1 MATERVRGEILNLVA
16 GYCSTSIGESTLYSL
31 KPDYSRARAELND
44 VATVLSEYER
54 GMSLSFPAIPDLGDV
69 FAYLEKYGTL
79 NGEKLITVARFIEK
93 VLELRERIHSNRL
106 ARHLNVPTHLVR
118 LAREIRENLTPS
130 GEVRTDRHSTLSDL
144 IRKRNEIRERLLTL
158 YSDLIRKHYEKLREK
173 QPVIK
178 GGRLSLA
185 VISNYKIDGIVH
197 GFSAT
202 TETVFV
208 EPYEVVPV
216 QNALVQVEDQ
226 IREYE
231 ARIVKTLANRAIRSI
246 DLIRR
251 LYHNVGRLDSIFARA
266 RFALDFKAVIPK
278 FGKVLRLRGAREP
291 VLYRVKK
298 GKVVPLDLTMER
310 KALLITGPNAGGKT
324 VALRT
329 VAFAVLMASMGIPVP
344 AEEVEVPEGAQ
355 VHMLGFETETD
366 VRSGLSNFTAELQA
380 LKGIISRAKE
390 GDVVL
395 FDEVFASTDPDEA
408 SALAYSV
415 AKYFSDRGIHILMS
429 THFSTLKLLARTS
442 DFFTVST
449 VDNYRL
455 VVGRVGESGG
465 LRTARAFLPPEIIFY
480 AEEILRQVPSYV
492 VRLKEEYERK
502 LRKLEQEREEVREA
516 LKKVRAALSERTGV
530 RVGDVYRAVE
540 EVAPRKEIREGEEYF
555 VKSLGL
561 TGKVLKVEGDR
572 VKVKVRNFVVEVK
585 REDLL

>member
-1 MATERVRGEILNLVA
+1 MRREILDLVA
-16 GYCSTSIGESTLYSL
+16 GYCSTSIGERVLYSL
-31 KPDYSRARAELND
+31 KPDYSRARADLND
-44 VATVLSEYER
+44 VSTVLSEYER

-69 FAYLEKYGTL
+69 FTYLDKYGTL
-79 NGEKLITVARFIEK
+79 NGEKLTTVAKFIDK

-106 ARHLNVPTHLVR
+106 ARHLNVPTHLIR
-118 LAREIRENLTPS
+118 LSRDIKDNLTPS
-130 GEVRTDRHSTLSDL
+130 GEVRTDRHSTLSEL
-144 IRKRNEIRERLLTL
+144 IRKRNEVRERLLTL
-158 YSDLIRKHYEKLREK
+158 YSDLIRRHNDKLREK

-185 VISNYKIDGIVH
+185 VISNYKVDGIVH

-216 QNALVQVEDQ
+216 QNTLVQVEDQ

-231 ARIVKTLANRAIRSI
+231 SRIVKSLANRVIRSI
-246 DLIRR
+246 DLLRR
-251 LYHNVGRLDSIFARA
+251 LYHNVGKLDSIFARA

-278 FGKVLRLRGAREP
+278 FGRSLRLKGAKEP
-291 VLYRVKK
+291 VLYRVKR
-298 GKVVPLDLTMER
+298 GKVVPLDLTMEK

-344 AEEVEVPEGAQ
+344 AEGVEVPEGAR
-355 VHMLGFETETD
+355 VHMLGFESGTD
-366 VRSGLSNFTAELQA
+366 VRSGLSSFTAELQG
-380 LKGIISRAKE
+380 LKEIIAKAE
-390 GDVVL
+390 GGDVVL

-408 SALAYSV
+408 SALAYSI
-415 AKYFSDRGIHILMS
+415 AKYFSDRGVYILMS
-429 THFSTLKLLARTS
+429 THFSTLKLLAKTS
-442 DFFTVST
+442 EFFAVST

-455 VVGRVGESGG
+455 VVGKVGESGG
-465 LRTARAFLPPEIIFY
+465 LRTAKAFLPPEVISY
-480 AEEILRQVPSYV
+480 AEEVLRQVPSYV

-502 LRKLEQEREEVREA
+502 LQKLDREREEVREA
-516 LKKVRAALSERTGV
+516 LKKVRAVLSGRG
-530 RVGDVYRAVE
+530 RVE
-540 EVAPRKEIREGEEYF
+540 EVYRVVEETAPRKEIREGEEYF

-561 TGKVLKVEGDR
+561 TGKVLKVEGER